1 MIKSMTAFA
10 RIERKHGFG
19 TLTWE
24 LRSVNHRY
32 LDMGLRLPEDL
43 RGLDQA
49 VREKISAKC
58 KRGKIDCSLRY
69 KPEPATK
76 SESLQ
81 VDMDAARAM
90 VEACRQIEG
99 LIGGGQTLRAIDVL
113 NWPGVVRETEK
124 DSTPIE
130 AAAIGQLDD
139 ALDELLATRE
149 REGERTAAQL
159 LERCDAIAGLVAEV
173 RVRRPD
179 VLEYIRNKVETKLAE
194 MQVNVDRERLEQELV
209 IIAQRMDVAEELDR
223 LDTHIAEMRNVLKS
237 REPVG
242 RRLDFLMQEL
252 NREANTLG
260 SKSADGQTTKAAV
273 DLKVLIEQMRE
284 QVQNIE

>member
-1 MIKSMTAFA
+1 MTAFA
-10 RIERKHGFG
+10 RVERKHDFG

-32 LDMGLRLPEDL
+32 LDIGLRLPEDL
-43 RGLDQA
+43 RGIDQA
-49 VREKISAKC
+49 VREKISIRC

-69 KPEPATK
+69 KAETAVK
-76 SESLQ
+76 SEKIQL
-81 VDMDAARAM
+81 DLDTARSV
-90 VEACRQIEG
+90 VEACRQIEAI
-99 LIGGGQTLRAIDVL
+99 IGGGQRLRAVDVL
-113 NWPGVVRETEK
+113 QWPGVVKETEK
-124 DSTPIE
+124 DYTPIE
-130 AAAIGQLDD
+130 AAAIEQLGPS
-139 ALDELLATRE
+139 LDELMATRG

-159 LERCDAIAGLVAEV
+159 LERCDAISAIVAEV
-173 RVRRPD
+173 RIRRPE
-179 VLEYIRNKVETKLAE
+179 VLDYIRNKVETKLAE

-209 IIAQRMDVAEELDR
+209 IVAQRMDVAEELDR
-223 LDTHIAEMRNVLKS
+223 LGTHIAEMRNVLKS
-237 REPVG
+237 NEPVG

-260 SKSADGQTTKAAV
+260 SKSADAQTTKAAV